1 MLSLIYMQYIGNL
14 QKHICI
20 QLHTNVHTIA
30 CTIAQNTHIKVFF
43 LKLSHCWFFIL
54 FFIFY
59 NIVLVSAIQQCKSA
73 IIIHISP
80 PPVPPSPLPISA
92 LQVITEHQIVLPV
105 LCSDFLPAI
114 YLTRDRVYVLLPL
127 SPFILLSASST
138 VFTSLFSTSEPLF
151 LPYK

>member
-1 MLSLIYMQYIGNL
+1 M
-14 QKHICI
+14 CI
-20 QLHTNVHTIA
+20 QLHIQLHKIPT
-30 CTIAQNTHIKVFF
+30 
-43 LKLSHCWFFIL
+43 LRWFFFNYLIVYFL
-54 FFIFY
+54 FFFIFY

-114 YLTRDRVYVLLPL
+114 YLTHDRVYVLLPL

-138 VFTSLFSTSEPLF
+138 VFTSLFSTSEPPF
-151 LPYK
+151 LPCK